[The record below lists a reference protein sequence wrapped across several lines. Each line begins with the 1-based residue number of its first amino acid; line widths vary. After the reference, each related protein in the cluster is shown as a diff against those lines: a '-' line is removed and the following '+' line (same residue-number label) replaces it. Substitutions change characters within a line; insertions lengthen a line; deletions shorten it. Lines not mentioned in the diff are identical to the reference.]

1 MKKGITYGFFLFLIL
16 FSQDLCLAQDLFT
29 VERAP
34 FSTREY
40 YEYAPSVYQGNIV
53 YTAEKRIKFG
63 KISTGERNQFAA
75 NLFVVRPLGEDE
87 WSEPTIFATELSDV
101 NINHGWATFNE
112 RGNRMFFTRNYDAGS
127 KDAMAKAGI
136 YYAGYAGGQW
146 TGVQPFEHNDPA
158 VNLIHPSLSEDGN
171 KLFFASDMPG
181 GQGGFDIYV
190 CTMERNTWGP
200 PVNLGPAV
208 NTRRHQIYP
217 VYHENGRLY
226 FSSNDH
232 PGQGGYD
239 IYYTENVD
247 GEWITPV
254 NLPTPINTRR
264 NEGYYV
270 ALDTTHTRGYLT
282 SNRERSRTNSIFEF
296 NLDVPVFDSC
306 KLQEENNYCFT
317 FYEAGTMDMDTSNY
331 KYEWLIE
338 DQRFRQESVDYC
350 FRGIGDYIIQLNVI
364 DMISGEVMFNEA
376 TYELN
381 IVNIE
386 QVYIT
391 SPDTIYVSEAIA
403 LDGNRTSL
411 DNFQVDRYYWDMGDL
426 TWVSDSTITHTWHKP
441 GKYKVSLGV
450 TSIADTPETVQKAC
464 SFKEIVVIPRE
475 ENIAAVRPEN

>member
-1 MKKGITYGFFLFLIL
+1 MRKGYTYIWITFLLVL
-16 FSQDLCLAQDLFT
+16 SMGLCRAQEVFT

-40 YEYAPSVYQGNIV
+40 YEYAPIPYQGNIV
-53 YTAEKRIKFG
+53 FTAEKRIKFG
-63 KISTGERNQFAA
+63 KISTGDRNQFAA
-75 NLFVVRPLGEDE
+75 NLFMVRPLGEDE
-87 WSEPTIFATELSDV
+87 WSEPMIFANELADV
-101 NINHGWATFNE
+101 NINHGWATFNA

-127 KDAMAKAGI
+127 KNTMAKAGI

-146 TGVQPFEHNDPA
+146 TGVQPFQHNDPA

-171 KLFFASDMPG
+171 MLFFASDMPG
-181 GQGGFDIYV
+181 GEGGFDLYV
-190 CTMERNTWGP
+190 CTMERNVWGN

-208 NTRRHQIYP
+208 NTRRHEIYP

-239 IYYTENVD
+239 IFYTENVD

-254 NLPTPINTRR
+254 NLPAPLNTRR
-264 NEGYYV
+264 NEGFFV
-270 ALDTTHTRGYLT
+270 ALDTTHTRGFLT
-282 SNRERSRTNSIFEF
+282 SNRERARTNSIYEF
-296 NLDVPVFDSC
+296 KLDVPEFDSC
-306 KLQEENNYCFT
+306 KLQVENNYCFT
-317 FYEAGTMDMDTSNY
+317 FYEAGTMGMDTTNY
-331 KYEWLIE
+331 IYEWLIE
-338 DQRFRQESVDYC
+338 DNRFRQESVDYC

-364 DMISGEVMFNEA
+364 DMISGEVMFNQA

-391 SPDTIYVSEAIA
+391 SPDTIYVNETIA

-411 DNFQVDRYYWDMGDL
+411 DDFQIDRYYWDMGDL
-426 TWVSDSTITHTWHKP
+426 TWVSDSTVTHTWHKP
-441 GKYKVSLGV
+441 GNYKISLGV
-450 TSIADTPETVQKAC
+450 TSTANTPEEVQKAC

-475 ENIAAVRPEN
+475 GSMTAVRQEN

>member
-1 MKKGITYGFFLFLIL
+1 MKSSFKYTWILFLLIVSL
-16 FSQDLCLAQDLFT
+16 DPCHAQELYT
-29 VERAP
+29 VERAA

-40 YEYAPSVYQGNIV
+40 YEYAPIPYQGNIV
-53 YTAEKRIKFG
+53 FTAEKRIKFG

-75 NLFVVRPLGEDE
+75 NLFIVRPLGEDE
-87 WSEPTIFATELSDV
+87 WSEPMIFANELTDV
-101 NINHGWATFNE
+101 NINHGWATFNA

-127 KDAMAKAGI
+127 KNAMAKAGI

-146 TGVQPFEHNDPA
+146 TGVQPFQHNDPA

-171 KLFFASDMPG
+171 MLFFASDMPG
-181 GQGGFDIYV
+181 GEGGFDIYV
-190 CTMERNTWGP
+190 CTMERNAWGD

-239 IYYTENVD
+239 IFYTENVD

-254 NLPTPINTRR
+254 NLPAPLNTRR
-264 NEGYYV
+264 NEGYLV
-270 ALDTTHTRGYLT
+270 ALDSAHTQGYLT
-282 SNRERSRTNSIFEF
+282 SNRERARTNSIYEF
-296 NLDVPVFDSC
+296 NLDVPAFDSC
-306 KLQEENNYCFT
+306 NLQEENNYCFT
-317 FYEAGTMDMDTSNY
+317 FYEAGTMDMDTTNF

-338 DQRFRQESVDYC
+338 DNRFRQESVDYC
-350 FRGIGDYIIQLNVI
+350 FRGIGDYNIQLNVI

-386 QVYIT
+386 QVYIS
-391 SPDTIYVSEAIA
+391 SPDTIYVNETIA

-411 DNFQVDRYYWDMGDL
+411 DNFQIDRFYWDMGDL
-426 TWVSDSTITHTWHKP
+426 TWVSDSTVTHTWHKP
-441 GKYKVSLGV
+441 GNYKVRLGV
-450 TSIADTPETVQKAC
+450 TSIADTPEEVQKAC

-475 ENIAAVRPEN
+475 GSITAARQEN